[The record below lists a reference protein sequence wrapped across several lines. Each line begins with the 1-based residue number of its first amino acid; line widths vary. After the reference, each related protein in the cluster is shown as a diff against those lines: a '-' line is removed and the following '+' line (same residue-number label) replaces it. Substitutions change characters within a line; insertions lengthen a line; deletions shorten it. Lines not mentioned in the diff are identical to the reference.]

1 MRCISECATP
11 ESSSAG
17 PRTIRQRRERLRGTL
32 RSEVPAPLKIGPAL
46 DDLVHFGIRKKQPV
60 YILRALGEIGTPC
73 SRFKTVSQSSF
84 PELSEFSDRCSEPG
98 RGPKAGQSRRLR
110 SIDQTRG
117 AKPARQGPDIRDQLH
132 GLAIH
137 YQLRIQEI
145 KKQMVA
151 DEQESVAPVIV
162 RVRFH
167 AVLEKNQKYSNL

>member
-11 ESSSAG
+11 ESPSAG
-17 PRTIRQRRERLRGTL
+17 PRTHPPEARTHCAGLSGAKYRR
-32 RSEVPAPLKIGPAL
+32 RSRPDPLLTTWFTSGYPSRFTYL
-46 DDLVHFGIRKKQPV
+46 G
-60 YILRALGEIGTPC
+60 ALGEIGTPC

-84 PELSEFSDRCSEPG
+84 PELSEFSDRCSVPG
-98 RGPKAGQSRRLR
+98 RGPKAGQSRRLP

-117 AKPARQGPDIRDQLH
+117 AKPARQGPDIREQLH

-137 YQLRIQEI
+137 YRLRIQEI

-167 AVLEKNQKYSNL
+167 AVWTENWNCLNWR